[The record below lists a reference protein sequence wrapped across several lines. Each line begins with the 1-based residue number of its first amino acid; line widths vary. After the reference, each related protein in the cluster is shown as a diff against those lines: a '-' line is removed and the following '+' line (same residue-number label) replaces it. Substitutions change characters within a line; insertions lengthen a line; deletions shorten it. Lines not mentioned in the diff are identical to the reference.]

1 MKATLYTIECI
12 SNLHVGSGQDN
23 DGVIDGLIQRDVVTD
38 LPCINASSLKG
49 ALREHCEKWNK
60 AHNEDAEKVNVVK
73 LFGKKVSGEENCEA
87 GEYRF
92 LDASILSIPR
102 PSVNAPFVQVTCDEV
117 IKELQGKA
125 SLFGVG
131 LGDNERET
139 VLRLADVLETN
150 ECSYEDFKKY
160 SDELPVIARN
170 CLENGVSKN
179 LWYEQVLPRK
189 SRLAFFILHDD
200 GEINEVI
207 EAFEA
212 FDSAITSVPVQ
223 IGANA
228 SVGYGICVIKKC

>member
-49 ALREHCEKWNK
+49 ALREHCEKWNE

-73 LFGKKVSGEENCEA
+73 LFGKKVSGEENCEM

-117 IKELQGKA
+117 VKELQDKA

-131 LGDNERET
+131 LGDNEKET
-139 VLRLADVLETN
+139 VLRLANVLETN
-150 ECSYEDFKKY
+150 NCSYEDFKKY
-160 SDELPVIARN
+160 SNNDELPVIARN
-170 CLENGVSKN
+170 YLENGVSKN

-200 GEINEVI
+200 GEINK
-207 EAFEA
+207 A

>member
-60 AHNEDAEKVNVVK
+60 AHNEDAKKVNVVK
-73 LFGKKVSGEENCEA
+73 LFGKKVGGEENCEA

-117 IKELQGKA
+117 VTELQDKA

-131 LGDNERET
+131 LGDNEKDT
-139 VLRLADVLETN
+139 ILDLANVLETDK
-150 ECSYEDFKKY
+150 CSYKDFKKY
-160 SDELPVIARN
+160 SNNDELPVIARN

-189 SRLAFFILHDD
+189 SRLAFFILHDED
-200 GEINEVI
+200 KID
-207 EAFEA
+207 EA

-228 SVGYGICVIKKC
+228 SVGYGICVIKKY

>member
-23 DGVIDGLIQRDVVTD
+23 DGVIDGLIQRDVVTG

-60 AHNEDAEKVNVVK
+60 AHNEDAKKVNVVK

-117 IKELQGKA
+117 VTELQDKV

-131 LGDNERET
+131 LGDNEKDT
-139 VLRLADVLETN
+139 ILDLANVLETN
-150 ECSYEDFKKY
+150 KCSYKDFKKY
-160 SDELPVIARN
+160 SNNDELPVIARN

-200 GEINEVI
+200 G
-207 EAFEA
+207 
-212 FDSAITSVPVQ
+212 
-223 IGANA
+223 
-228 SVGYGICVIKKC
+228 

>member
-102 PSVNAPFVQVTCDEV
+102 PSVNVPFVQVTCDEV
-117 IKELQGKA
+117 VTELQDKA

-131 LGDNERET
+131 LGDNEKGT
-139 VLRLADVLETN
+139 VLRLANVLETN
-150 ECSYEDFKKY
+150 NCSYEDFKKY

-200 GEINEVI
+200 GEINKT
-207 EAFEA
+207 

>member
-23 DGVIDGLIQRDVVTD
+23 DGVIDGLIQRDVVTS

-49 ALREHCEKWNK
+49 ALREHCEEWNK
-60 AHNEDAEKVNVVK
+60 NHKDKEKVNVIN
-73 LFGKKVSGEENCEA
+73 LFGKQGEGKENCA
-87 GEYRF
+87 PGKYRF

-102 PSVNAPFVQVTCDEV
+102 PSANVPFIQVTCDEV
-117 IKELQGKA
+117 VTELQDKA

-131 LGDNERET
+131 LGDNEEKT
-139 VLRLADVLETN
+139 ILDLANVSEQN
-150 ECSYEDFKKY
+150 KCSYEDFKKY
-160 SDELPVIARN
+160 SNNDELPVIARN

-189 SRLAFFILHDD
+189 SRLAFFILHDED
-200 GEINEVI
+200 EID
-207 EAFEA
+207 EAFN
-212 FDSAITSVPVQ
+212 SAITSVPVQ

>member
-60 AHNEDAEKVNVVK
+60 AHNEDAKKVNVVK
-73 LFGKKVSGEENCEA
+73 LFGKKVGGEENCEA

-117 IKELQGKA
+117 VTELQDKA

-131 LGDNERET
+131 LGDNEKDT
-139 VLRLADVLETN
+139 ILDLANVLETN
-150 ECSYEDFKKY
+150 KCSYEDFKKY
-160 SDELPVIARN
+160 CENDELPVIARN
-170 CLENGVSKN
+170 CLKDGESKN

-189 SRLAFFILHDD
+189 SCLVFFILHDD
-200 GEINEVI
+200 GEINK
-207 EAFEA
+207 A

-228 SVGYGICVIKKC
+228 SVGYGICVIKKY

>member
-73 LFGKKVSGEENCEA
+73 LFGKKVDGEENCEA

-117 IKELQGKA
+117 VTELQDKA

-131 LGDNERET
+131 LGDNEKDT
-139 VLRLADVLETN
+139 ILDLANVLETN
-150 ECSYEDFKKY
+150 KCSYKDFKKY
-160 SDELPVIARN
+160 SNNDELPVIARN

-200 GEINEVI
+200 GEINKS
-207 EAFEA
+207 

>member
-60 AHNEDAEKVNVVK
+60 AHNEDAKKVNVVK

-117 IKELQGKA
+117 VTELQDKA

-131 LGDNERET
+131 LGDNGKDT
-139 VLRLADVLETN
+139 ILDLANVLETN
-150 ECSYEDFKKY
+150 KCSCKDFKKY
-160 SDELPVIARN
+160 CENDELPVIARN

-200 GEINEVI
+200 GEINK
-207 EAFEA
+207 A

-228 SVGYGICVIKKC
+228 SVGYGICVIKKY

>member
-73 LFGKKVSGEENCEA
+73 LFGKKVGGEENCEA

-117 IKELQGKA
+117 VTELQDKA

-131 LGDNERET
+131 LGDNEKDT
-139 VLRLADVLETN
+139 ILDLANVSEQN
-150 ECSYEDFKKY
+150 KCSYKDFKKY
-160 SDELPVIARN
+160 SNNDELPVIARN

-189 SRLAFFILHDD
+189 SRLAFFILHDED
-200 GEINEVI
+200 EID
-207 EAFEA
+207 EAFN
-212 FDSAITSVPVQ
+212 SAITSVPVQ

>member
-49 ALREHCEKWNK
+49 ALREHCEKWNE

-117 IKELQGKA
+117 VTELQDKA

-131 LGDNERET
+131 LGDNEKET
-139 VLRLADVLETN
+139 VLRLANV
-150 ECSYEDFKKY
+150 
-160 SDELPVIARN
+160 
-170 CLENGVSKN
+170 
-179 LWYEQVLPRK
+179 WYEQVLPRK

-200 GEINEVI
+200 GEINK
-207 EAFEA
+207 A

>member
-102 PSVNAPFVQVTCDEV
+102 PSVTAPFVQVTCDEV
-117 IKELQGKA
+117 VTELQDKA

-131 LGDNERET
+131 LGDNEKET
-139 VLRLADVLETN
+139 VLRLANVLETN
-150 ECSYEDFKKY
+150 NCSYEDFKKY
-160 SDELPVIARN
+160 NDELPVIARN
-170 CLENGVSKN
+170 YLENGVSKN

-189 SRLAFFILHDD
+189 SRLTFFILHDD
-200 GEINEVI
+200 GEIN
-207 EAFEA
+207 EA

>member
-60 AHNEDAEKVNVVK
+60 AHNEDAKKVNVVK
-73 LFGKKVSGEENCEA
+73 LFGKKVSGEENCET

-117 IKELQGKA
+117 VKELQDKA

-131 LGDNERET
+131 LGDNEKET
-139 VLRLADVLETN
+139 VLRLANVLETN
-150 ECSYEDFKKY
+150 NCSYEDFKKY
-160 SDELPVIARN
+160 SNNDELPVIARN
-170 CLENGVSKN
+170 YLENGVSKN

-200 GEINEVI
+200 GEINE
-207 EAFEA
+207 A

>member
-23 DGVIDGLIQRDVVTD
+23 DGVIDGLIQRDVVTS

-49 ALREHCEKWNK
+49 ALREHCEEWNK
-60 AHNEDAEKVNVVK
+60 NHKDKEKVNVIN
-73 LFGKKVSGEENCEA
+73 LFGKQGEGKENCA
-87 GEYRF
+87 PGKYRF

-102 PSVNAPFVQVTCDEV
+102 PSANVPFIQVTCDEV
-117 IKELQGKA
+117 VTELQDKA

-131 LGDNERET
+131 LGDNEEKT
-139 VLRLADVLETN
+139 ILDLANVSEQN
-150 ECSYEDFKKY
+150 KCSYEDFKKY
-160 SDELPVIARN
+160 NNNDELPVIARN

-189 SRLAFFILHDD
+189 SRLAFFILHDED
-200 GEINEVI
+200 EIDEV
-207 EAFEA
+207 FN
-212 FDSAITSVPVQ
+212 SAITSVPVQ

-228 SVGYGICVIKKC
+228 SVGYGICVIKKY

>member
-60 AHNEDAEKVNVVK
+60 AHNEDAKKVNVVK
-73 LFGKKVSGEENCEA
+73 LFGKKVGGEENCEA

-117 IKELQGKA
+117 VTELQDKA

-131 LGDNERET
+131 LGDNEKDT
-139 VLRLADVLETN
+139 ILDLANVLETN
-150 ECSYEDFKKY
+150 KCSYEDFKKY
-160 SDELPVIARN
+160 CENDELPVIARN
-170 CLENGVSKN
+170 CLKDGESKN

-189 SRLAFFILHDD
+189 SCLAFFILHDD
-200 GEINEVI
+200 GEINK
-207 EAFEA
+207 A

-228 SVGYGICVIKKC
+228 SVCYGICVIKKY

>member
-60 AHNEDAEKVNVVK
+60 AHNEDVEKVNVVK
-73 LFGKKVSGEENCEA
+73 LFGKKVGGEENCEA

-117 IKELQGKA
+117 VTELQDKA

-131 LGDNERET
+131 LGDNEKDT
-139 VLRLADVLETN
+139 ILDLANVLETN
-150 ECSYEDFKKY
+150 KCSYKDFKKY
-160 SDELPVIARN
+160 SNNDELPVIARN

-200 GEINEVI
+200 GEINK
-207 EAFEA
+207 A

>member
-23 DGVIDGLIQRDVVTD
+23 DGVIDGLIQRDVVSD

-49 ALREHCEKWNK
+49 ALREHCERWNN

-73 LFGKKVSGEENCEA
+73 LFGKKVDGEENCEA

-117 IKELQGKA
+117 VTELQDKA

-131 LGDNERET
+131 LGDNEKNSI
-139 VLRLADVLETN
+139 LGLANVLEPN
-150 ECSYEDFKKY
+150 KCSYEDFKKY
-160 SDELPVIARN
+160 CENDELPVIARN

-200 GEINEVI
+200 GEINK
-207 EAFEA
+207 A

-223 IGANA
+223 IGANV

>member
-23 DGVIDGLIQRDVVTD
+23 DGVIDGLIQRDVVTS

-49 ALREHCEKWNK
+49 ALREHCEEWNK
-60 AHNEDAEKVNVVK
+60 NHKDKEKVNVMN
-73 LFGKKVSGEENCEA
+73 LFGKQGEGKENCA
-87 GEYRF
+87 PGKYRF

-117 IKELQGKA
+117 VTELQDKA

-131 LGDNERET
+131 LGDNEEKT
-139 VLRLADVLETN
+139 ILDLANVSEQN
-150 ECSYEDFKKY
+150 KCSYEDFKKY
-160 SDELPVIARN
+160 SNNDELPVIARN

-200 GEINEVI
+200 GEINK
-207 EAFEA
+207 A

-228 SVGYGICVIKKC
+228 SVGYGISVIKKC

>member
-73 LFGKKVSGEENCEA
+73 LFGKKVDGEENCEA

-117 IKELQGKA
+117 VTELQDKA

-131 LGDNERET
+131 LGDNEKDT
-139 VLRLADVLETN
+139 ILDLANVSEQN
-150 ECSYEDFKKY
+150 KCSYKDFKKY
-160 SDELPVIARN
+160 SNNDELPVIARN

-189 SRLAFFILHDD
+189 SRLAFFILHDED
-200 GEINEVI
+200 EID
-207 EAFEA
+207 EAFN
-212 FDSAITSVPVQ
+212 SAITSVPVQ

>member
-49 ALREHCEKWNK
+49 ALREHCEEWNK
-60 AHNEDAEKVNVVK
+60 NHKEDEKKVNVVK
-73 LFGKKVSGEENCEA
+73 LFGKKVGGEENCEA

-117 IKELQGKA
+117 VTELQDKA

-131 LGDNERET
+131 LGDNEEKT
-139 VLRLADVLETN
+139 ILDLANVSEQN
-150 ECSYEDFKKY
+150 KCSYKDFKKY
-160 SDELPVIARN
+160 SNNDELPVIARN

-200 GEINEVI
+200 GEINK
-207 EAFEA
+207 A

>member
-23 DGVIDGLIQRDVVTD
+23 DGVIDGLIQRDVVTG

-60 AHNEDAEKVNVVK
+60 AHNEDAKKVNVVK
-73 LFGKKVSGEENCEA
+73 LFGKKVGGEENCES

-117 IKELQGKA
+117 VTELQDKA
-125 SLFGVG
+125 SLFGVR
-131 LGDNERET
+131 LGDNEKDT
-139 VLRLADVLETN
+139 ILDLANVLETN
-150 ECSYEDFKKY
+150 KCSYKDFKKY
-160 SDELPVIARN
+160 SNNDELPVIARN

-179 LWYEQVLPRK
+179 LWYEQVDRK
-189 SRLAFFILHDD
+189 S
-200 GEINEVI
+200 V
-207 EAFEA
+207 
-212 FDSAITSVPVQ
+212 V
-223 IGANA
+223 
-228 SVGYGICVIKKC
+228 

>member
-23 DGVIDGLIQRDVVTD
+23 DGVIDGLIQRDVVTS

-49 ALREHCEKWNK
+49 ALREHCEEWNK
-60 AHNEDAEKVNVVK
+60 NHKDKEKVNVMN
-73 LFGKKVSGEENCEA
+73 LFGKQGEGKENCA
-87 GEYRF
+87 PGKYRF

-102 PSVNAPFVQVTCDEV
+102 PSVNAPFVQVTCGEV
-117 IKELQGKA
+117 VTELQDKA

-131 LGDNERET
+131 LGDNEEKT
-139 VLRLADVLETN
+139 ILDLANVSEQN
-150 ECSYEDFKKY
+150 KCSYEDFKKY
-160 SDELPVIARN
+160 SNNDELPVIARN

-189 SRLAFFILHDD
+189 SRLAFFILHND
-200 GEINEVI
+200 GEINK
-207 EAFEA
+207 A

>member
-60 AHNEDAEKVNVVK
+60 AHNEDAKKVNVVK

-117 IKELQGKA
+117 VTELQDKA

-131 LGDNERET
+131 LGDNEQDT
-139 VLRLADVLETN
+139 
-150 ECSYEDFKKY
+150 
-160 SDELPVIARN
+160 I
-170 CLENGVSKN
+170 
-179 LWYEQVLPRK
+179 
-189 SRLAFFILHDD
+189 
-200 GEINEVI
+200 
-207 EAFEA
+207 
-212 FDSAITSVPVQ
+212 
-223 IGANA
+223 
-228 SVGYGICVIKKC
+228 

>member
-49 ALREHCEKWNK
+49 ALREHCEKWNN
-60 AHNEDAEKVNVVK
+60 AHNEDAKKFNVMK

-117 IKELQGKA
+117 VKELQDKA

-131 LGDNERET
+131 LGDNEKET
-139 VLRLADVLETN
+139 ILDLADVLETN
-150 ECSYEDFKKY
+150 MCSYEDFKKY

-200 GEINEVI
+200 GEINN
-207 EAFEA
+207 A

>member
-49 ALREHCEKWNK
+49 ALREHCEKWNN
-60 AHNEDAEKVNVVK
+60 AHNEDAKKVNVVK

-102 PSVNAPFVQVTCDEV
+102 PAVNAPFVQVTCDEV
-117 IKELQGKA
+117 VTELQDKA

-131 LGDNERET
+131 LGNNEKET
-139 VLRLADVLETN
+139 ILDLADVLETN
-150 ECSYEDFKKY
+150 KCSYKDFKKY
-160 SDELPVIARN
+160 SNNDELPVIARN

-200 GEINEVI
+200 GEINE
-207 EAFEA
+207 A

>member
-73 LFGKKVSGEENCEA
+73 LFGKKVGGEENCEA

-117 IKELQGKA
+117 VTELQGKA

-131 LGDNERET
+131 LGDNEEKT
-139 VLRLADVLETN
+139 ILDLANVSEHN
-150 ECSYEDFKKY
+150 KCSYEDFKKY
-160 SDELPVIARN
+160 SNNDELPVIARN

-189 SRLAFFILHDD
+189 SRLAFFILRDD
-200 GEINEVI
+200 GEINK
-207 EAFEA
+207 A

>member
-60 AHNEDAEKVNVVK
+60 AHNEDAKKVNVVK
-73 LFGKKVSGEENCEA
+73 LFGKKVGGEENCEA

-117 IKELQGKA
+117 VTELQDKA

-131 LGDNERET
+131 LGDNEKET
-139 VLRLADVLETN
+139 ILSLANVLETN
-150 ECSYEDFKKY
+150 ESSYEDFKKY
-160 SDELPVIARN
+160 CENDELPVIARN
-170 CLENGVSKN
+170 CLKDGESKN

-189 SRLAFFILHDD
+189 SRLAFFILHDED
-200 GEINEVI
+200 EID
-207 EAFEA
+207 EAFN
-212 FDSAITSVPVQ
+212 SVITSVPVQ

>member
-60 AHNEDAEKVNVVK
+60 AHNEDAKKVNVVK
-73 LFGKKVSGEENCEA
+73 LFGKKVGGEENCEA

-117 IKELQGKA
+117 VTELQDKA

-131 LGDNERET
+131 LGDNEKDT
-139 VLRLADVLETN
+139 ILDLANVLETN
-150 ECSYEDFKKY
+150 KCSYKDFKKY
-160 SDELPVIARN
+160 SNNDELPVIARN

-200 GEINEVI
+200 GEINK
-207 EAFEA
+207 A

-223 IGANA
+223 IGGNA
-228 SVGYGICVIKKC
+228 SVGYGICVIKKY

>member
-23 DGVIDGLIQRDVVTD
+23 DGVIDGLIQRDVVTS

-49 ALREHCEKWNK
+49 ALREHCEEWNK
-60 AHNEDAEKVNVVK
+60 NHKDKEKVNVMN
-73 LFGKKVSGEENCEA
+73 LFGKQGEGKENCA
-87 GEYRF
+87 PGKYRF

-102 PSVNAPFVQVTCDEV
+102 PSVNAPFVQVTCGEV
-117 IKELQGKA
+117 VTELQDKA

-131 LGDNERET
+131 LGDNEEKT
-139 VLRLADVLETN
+139 ILDLANVSEQN
-150 ECSYEDFKKY
+150 KCSYEDFKKY
-160 SDELPVIARN
+160 CENDELPVIARN
-170 CLENGVSKN
+170 CLKDGESKN

-189 SRLAFFILHDD
+189 SRLAFFILHDED
-200 GEINEVI
+200 EINE
-207 EAFEA
+207 AFN
-212 FDSAITSVPVQ
+212 SAITSVPVQ

>member
-60 AHNEDAEKVNVVK
+60 AHNEDAEKVNVVE
-73 LFGKKVSGEENCEA
+73 LFGKKVGGEENCEA
-87 GEYRF
+87 GEYRI

-117 IKELQGKA
+117 VTELHDKA

-131 LGDNERET
+131 LGDNEKDT
-139 VLRLADVLETN
+139 ILDLANVLETDK
-150 ECSYEDFKKY
+150 CSYKDFKKY
-160 SDELPVIARN
+160 SNNDELPVIARN

-200 GEINEVI
+200 CEINK
-207 EAFEA
+207 A

-228 SVGYGICVIKKC
+228 SVGYGICVIKKY

>member
-1 MKATLYTIECI
+1 M
-12 SNLHVGSGQDN
+12 
-23 DGVIDGLIQRDVVTD
+23 
-38 LPCINASSLKG
+38 
-49 ALREHCEKWNK
+49 
-60 AHNEDAEKVNVVK
+60 
-73 LFGKKVSGEENCEA
+73 
-87 GEYRF
+87 
-92 LDASILSIPR
+92 
-102 PSVNAPFVQVTCDEV
+102 QVTCDEV
-117 IKELQGKA
+117 VTELQDKA

-131 LGDNERET
+131 LGDNEKET
-139 VLRLADVLETN
+139 VLRLANVLKTN
-150 ECSYEDFKKY
+150 KCSYKDFKKY

-200 GEINEVI
+200 GEINK
-207 EAFEA
+207 A

>member
-23 DGVIDGLIQRDVVTD
+23 DGVIDGLIQRDVVTG

-49 ALREHCEKWNK
+49 ALREHCEEWNK
-60 AHNEDAEKVNVVK
+60 NHKEDEKKVNVVK
-73 LFGKKVSGEENCEA
+73 LFGKKVGGEENCEA

-92 LDASILSIPR
+92 LDASILSVPR

-117 IKELQGKA
+117 VTELQDKA

-131 LGDNERET
+131 LGDNEKDT
-139 VLRLADVLETN
+139 ILDLANVLETN
-150 ECSYEDFKKY
+150 KCSYKDFKKY
-160 SDELPVIARN
+160 SNNDELPVIARN

-200 GEINEVI
+200 GEINK
-207 EAFEA
+207 A
-212 FDSAITSVPVQ
+212 FDSAITYVPVQ

>member
-117 IKELQGKA
+117 VTELQDKA

-131 LGDNERET
+131 LGDNEKET
-139 VLRLADVLETN
+139 VLRLANVLETN
-150 ECSYEDFKKY
+150 NCSYEDFKKY
-160 SDELPVIARN
+160 NDELPVIARN
-170 CLENGVSKN
+170 YLENGVSKN

-200 GEINEVI
+200 GEINE
-207 EAFEA
+207 A

>member
-60 AHNEDAEKVNVVK
+60 AHNEDAKKVNVVK
-73 LFGKKVSGEENCEA
+73 LFGKKVGGEENCEA

-117 IKELQGKA
+117 VTELQDKA

-131 LGDNERET
+131 LGDNEQDT
-139 VLRLADVLETN
+139 ILDLANVLETDK
-150 ECSYEDFKKY
+150 CSYKDFKKY
-160 SDELPVIARN
+160 SNNDELPVIARN

-189 SRLAFFILHDD
+189 SRLAFFILHDED
-200 GEINEVI
+200 EID
-207 EAFEA
+207 EAFN
-212 FDSAITSVPVQ
+212 SVITSVPVQ

>member
-23 DGVIDGLIQRDVVTD
+23 DGVIDGLIQRDVVTS

-49 ALREHCEKWNK
+49 ALREHCEEWNK
-60 AHNEDAEKVNVVK
+60 NHKDDKEKVNVVS
-73 LFGKKVSGEENCEA
+73 LFGKQVEGETNCA
-87 GEYRF
+87 PGKYRF

-102 PSVNAPFVQVTCDEV
+102 PSANVPFVQVTCDEV
-117 IKELQGKA
+117 VTELQDKA

-131 LGDNERET
+131 LGDNEKDT
-139 VLRLADVLETN
+139 ILDLANVLETN
-150 ECSYEDFKKY
+150 KCSYKDFKKY
-160 SDELPVIARN
+160 CENDELPVIARN
-170 CLENGVSKN
+170 CLKDGESKN

-189 SRLAFFILHDD
+189 SRLAFFILHDED
-200 GEINEVI
+200 EID
-207 EAFEA
+207 EAFN
-212 FDSAITSVPVQ
+212 SAITSVPVQ

>member
-117 IKELQGKA
+117 VTELQDKA

-131 LGDNERET
+131 LGDNEKET
-139 VLRLADVLETN
+139 VLRLANVLETN
-150 ECSYEDFKKY
+150 NCSYEDFKKY

-200 GEINEVI
+200 GEINE
-207 EAFEA
+207 A
-212 FDSAITSVPVQ
+212 FDSSITSVPVQ

>member
-23 DGVIDGLIQRDVVTD
+23 DGVIDGLIQRDVVTS

-60 AHNEDAEKVNVVK
+60 AHNEDAKKVNVVK
-73 LFGKKVSGEENCEA
+73 LFGKKVGGEENCEA

-117 IKELQGKA
+117 VTELQDKA

-131 LGDNERET
+131 LGDNEEKT
-139 VLRLADVLETN
+139 ILDLANVSEHN
-150 ECSYEDFKKY
+150 KCSYEDFKKY
-160 SDELPVIARN
+160 SNNDELPVIARN

-189 SRLAFFILHDD
+189 SRLAFFILQ
-200 GEINEVI
+200 GQ
-207 EAFEA
+207 AC
-212 FDSAITSVPVQ
+212 VQ
-223 IGANA
+223 D
-228 SVGYGICVIKKC
+228 VRK

>member
-23 DGVIDGLIQRDVVTD
+23 DGVIDGLIQRDVVTG

-49 ALREHCEKWNK
+49 ALREHCEEWNK
-60 AHNEDAEKVNVVK
+60 NHKEDEKKVNVVK
-73 LFGKKVSGEENCEA
+73 LFGKKVGGEENCEA

-117 IKELQGKA
+117 VTELQDKA

-131 LGDNERET
+131 LGDNEKDT
-139 VLRLADVLETN
+139 ILDLANVLETN
-150 ECSYEDFKKY
+150 KCSYKDFKKY
-160 SDELPVIARN
+160 SNNDELPVIARN

-200 GEINEVI
+200 GEINK
-207 EAFEA
+207 AFN
-212 FDSAITSVPVQ
+212 SAITSVPVQ

>member
-23 DGVIDGLIQRDVVTD
+23 DGVIDGLIQRDVVTS

-49 ALREHCEKWNK
+49 ALREHCEEWNK
-60 AHNEDAEKVNVVK
+60 NHKDKEKVNVIN
-73 LFGKKVSGEENCEA
+73 LFGKQGEGKENCA
-87 GEYRF
+87 PGKYRF

-102 PSVNAPFVQVTCDEV
+102 PSANVPFIQVTCDEV
-117 IKELQGKA
+117 VTELQDKA

-131 LGDNERET
+131 LGDNEEKT
-139 VLRLADVLETN
+139 ILDLANVSEQN
-150 ECSYEDFKKY
+150 KCSYEDFKKY
-160 SDELPVIARN
+160 NNDELPVIARN

-189 SRLAFFILHDD
+189 SRLAFFILHDED
-200 GEINEVI
+200 EIDEV
-207 EAFEA
+207 FN
-212 FDSAITSVPVQ
+212 SAITSVPVQ

-228 SVGYGICVIKKC
+228 SVGYGICVIKKY